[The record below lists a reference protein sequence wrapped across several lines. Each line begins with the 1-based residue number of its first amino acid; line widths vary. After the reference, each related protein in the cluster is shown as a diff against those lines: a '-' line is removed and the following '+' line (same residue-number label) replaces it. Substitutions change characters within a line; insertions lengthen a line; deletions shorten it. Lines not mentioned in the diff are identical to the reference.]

1 MLFNS
6 FAFAGFFVVVYG
18 LYLLCARRLVLQ
30 NALLLLASYFFYG
43 CWDWRFLGLIWVSTI
58 IDYLCGK
65 ALDRRGDVR
74 LGETIPPPSLRSGGA
89 LGDPVRESDVHGL
102 PIADWRGT
110 ESAIDNRQSSIDS
123 LRSSIDNLQ
132 STISNPRSPIS
143 NRQST
148 IDNRQDRYV
157 RSPRSRKAILL
168 FSVAANLGIL
178 GFFKYFD
185 FFAGSAA
192 SLLSAI
198 GLPLET
204 RLLNLVLPVG
214 ISFYT
219 FQTLSYTI
227 DVYRGRIGA
236 HKSLLDF
243 AVFVAFFPQLV
254 AGPIVRAR
262 EFLPQVSRPRRLNLK
277 QVYEGGYLILWGL
290 FKKVVIADNLAILVD
305 QIFLTDSMHPEA
317 GGRYLLGGAVLV
329 ALYAFALQIYCDF
342 SAYSDIARGCAKMMG
357 FDIRLNFNLPYFASN
372 PAEFWRRWHISLSTW
387 LRDYVYIP
395 LGGNRKGPRRTC
407 INLAL
412 TMVLGGLWHGAA
424 WTFVLW
430 GVYQGVLL
438 IVHRALMP
446 WINRAAEFWPRRYRG
461 AGHWI
466 AVFGFFHLVC
476 FGWLI
481 FRAESVEQVGRML
494 QALGTPWLWWLIAGA
509 NTLAGT
515 GVWTLL
521 GFAAPLMV
529 MQIAQQRRG
538 DLNVLLRTPAFV
550 RGLAYVVMFYGLV
563 FYEGGLHREFIYFQF

>member
-6 FAFAGFFVVVYG
+6 FAFGGFFVVVYA
-18 LYLLCARRLVLQ
+18 LYLICARRLVVQ
-30 NALLLLASYFFYG
+30 NAVLLMASYFFYG
-43 CWDWRFLGLIWVSTI
+43 CWDWRFLGLIWLSTI
-58 IDYLCGK
+58 IDYLCGRE
-65 ALDRRGDVR
+65 LDKR
-74 LGETIPPPSLRSGGA
+74 
-89 LGDPVRESDVHGL
+89 
-102 PIADWRGT
+102 
-110 ESAIDNRQSSIDS
+110 ID
-123 LRSSIDNLQ
+123 
-132 STISNPRSPIS
+132 

-148 IDNRQDRYV
+148 IDNREGAHAC
-157 RSPRSRKAILL
+157 SPRARKAILL

-192 SLLSAI
+192 SLLKTI
-198 GLPLET
+198 GLPMET

-227 DVYRGRIGA
+227 DVYRGRIRS

-262 EFLPQVSRPRRLNLK
+262 EFLPQVSRPRRLNLE

-305 QIFLTDSMHPEA
+305 QVFLTDSLHPEA

-329 ALYAFALQIYCDF
+329 AMYAFALQIYCDF
-342 SAYSDIARGCAKMMG
+342 SGYSDIARGCAKMMG
-357 FDIRLNFNLPYFASN
+357 FEIRLNFNLPYFASN

-387 LRDYVYIP
+387 LRDYLYIP
-395 LGGNRKGPRRTC
+395 LGGSRKGPRRTC
-407 INLAL
+407 ISLAL

-430 GVYQGVLL
+430 GVYHGALL
-438 IVHRALMP
+438 IAHRAMMP
-446 WINRAAEFWPRRYRG
+446 WIDRVAGNWPERNRRVAR
-461 AGHWI
+461 WI
-466 AVFGFFHLVC
+466 AVFVFFHLVC

-481 FRAESVEQVGRML
+481 FRAESLGQIGSML
-494 QALGTPWLWWLIAGA
+494 QALTTPWLWWLIAGS

-515 GVWTLL
+515 GMWTLL
-521 GFAAPLMV
+521 GFAAPLVV
-529 MQIAQQRRG
+529 MQIAQHRSG
-538 DLNVLLRTPAFV
+538 DLNVLLRMPALV
-550 RGLAYVVMFYGLV
+550 RGCAYVVMFYGLV
-563 FYEGGLHREFIYFQF
+563 FYEGGLHRQFIYFQF